1 MSGLIDEANLDL
13 ASTPGLPPPVSSA
26 APPPPPPPSVI
37 PTAQRARIVNGVHTD
52 VLVQSFADRILVVV
66 TQLGRIGCMIQVS
79 PPPPTLPSPVPPP
92 PSSNSLL
99 ASLPPPHPSTVL
111 SPLFGVP
118 PSPHISSLHD
128 LYASQ
133 IGAIV
138 FSRSG
143 GGGGPGGGLE
153 DLGGMPVLAG
163 AAKPVVL
170 GIALKI
176 KPPAEGE
183 EGDGEGGVTEEE
195 RQTFGEVMEMIL
207 ECLG

>member
-1 MSGLIDEANLDL
+1 MAGLIDEANLDL
-13 ASTPGLPPPVSSA
+13 ASTPGLPPPVPSVA
-26 APPPPPPPSVI
+26 PPPPPPSVI
-37 PTAQRARIVNGVHTD
+37 PTAQRARIINGVHTD
-52 VLVQSFADRILVVV
+52 VLVQSFADRILVIV

-92 PSSNSLL
+92 PSSNTLL
-99 ASLPPPHPSTVL
+99 ASLPPPHPSTIL

-118 PSPHISSLHD
+118 PSPHIASLHD

-138 FSRSG
+138 FGGSG
-143 GGGGPGGGLE
+143 RGAGGME
-153 DLGGMPVLAG
+153 DMGGMPVLAS

-170 GIALKI
+170 GIGLKV
-176 KPPAEGE
+176 KAPAA
-183 EGDGEGGVTEEE
+183 GDDEDDEGGVSEEE
-195 RQTFGEVMEMIL
+195 RQTFGQVMEMVL